1 MGGKKKGTESVMNNK
16 VFIVHGRN
24 QIIRNEVE
32 LKLRRVGL
40 EPVILAETASRG
52 MTIIEKIEPNSDVAY
67 AVVLYTAC
75 DIGKYKDEKELLPRA
90 RQNVVFEHGFMVAKL
105 GRSNVVALVE
115 DGVEEPGDLDGV
127 VYISMNDA
135 EWTMKLVKELRAAG
149 LPVKD

>member
-1 MGGKKKGTESVMNNK
+1 M
-16 VFIVHGRN
+16 
-24 QIIRNEVE
+24 
-32 LKLRRVGL
+32 
-40 EPVILAETASRG
+40 
-52 MTIIEKIEPNSDVAY
+52 
-67 AVVLYTAC
+67 YTAC

-90 RQNVVFEHGFMVAKL
+90 RQNVVFEHGYMVAKL